1 MHTKRTGRFGV
12 KKFILTSLM
21 LALAIL
27 LSGIAWADAQ
37 ASYSMDGLTLTRSLH
52 VREIGHLDFSTG
64 AISNPWY
71 ESTVT
76 LNLKNNG
83 STPHTDIVL
92 EENLAY
98 LPANAHI
105 SYTQSPSSVGRKA
118 SWSIPLL
125 PPGEEFTVNIT
136 VMALVPDSA
145 IGAQGPPGLEYARP
159 LASLQAPPSADQG
172 APVLLR
178 LIDDARRSV
187 PGAQIEVSSPDGRI
201 RILTTDST
209 GYARFN
215 ASLPGV
221 YTYRVPAYTL
231 DFVPSTQSLVP
242 APVLPAVASAMV
254 PSNPPPA
261 GSGAL
266 SDNFLLI
273 ASLLVGAVLVAIII
287 LALLGFM
294 SRSQVEPDGSDPHA
308 VIEED
313 SGIELSSSRTDKGPR
328 GASSLAQA
336 SGPSRPASYSIPS
349 ASSAPG
355 SPSAASYSISAS
367 TAAPSGEESLPEQ
380 TRRLL
385 ASRRSASPTGLA
397 SGEARVLGGVS
408 PPIPMPHPT
417 DRADPAAE
425 DDSDWTERTTVKD
438 APAPGPEAK
447 RSGYALRTPAGSED
461 EEGAD
466 RIDDEAIRKTI
477 EELEQLRAQLQA
489 RSSATGEESE
499 TEPQNPDEEP
509 GEDESS
515 SDNEP
520 EGEGAPTRSAAPRGE
535 EPERPAQSEDE
546 APEPLAEVSGDI
558 DLGRIEREEEE
569 DLTREGISVI
579 DEQAAGAKRE
589 PRKPDQVQTA
599 IEEIEAEEEEA
610 KSVPEKKGRKSMP
623 AKKTRLIIPVIK
635 PLHAV
640 RERQPAKGARPAAG
654 APQAAAK
661 KTAPAAASRT
671 KPTVKSKSAPSPK
684 EKKAPAKAAKPG
696 RKARASSRGK
706 GKK

>member
-1 MHTKRTGRFGV
+1 MKN
-12 KKFILTSLM
+12 FILFSLM

-27 LSGIAWADAQ
+27 LSGTAWADAQ
-37 ASYSMDGLTLTRSLH
+37 ASYSVDGLTLTRSLS

-83 STPHTDIVL
+83 PAPHTNIVL

-98 LPANAHI
+98 LPANAHL
-105 SYTQSPSSVGRKA
+105 SYTQSPSSAGRKA

-125 PPGEEFTVNIT
+125 SPGEEFTVNIT

-159 LASLQAPPSADQG
+159 PASLQAPPSADQG

-201 RILTTDST
+201 RILATDST
-209 GYARFN
+209 GYARFD

-231 DFVPSTQSLVP
+231 DFVPSTQSLAP
-242 APVLPAVASAMV
+242 APVLPAVAGAMV
-254 PSNPPPA
+254 PPNPPPA

-266 SDNFLLI
+266 SDNFLFI
-273 ASLLVGAVLVAIII
+273 ASLLVGAVLVAIIG

-294 SRSQVEPDGSDPHA
+294 SRSQVEPDGSEHRS

-336 SGPSRPASYSIPS
+336 PGPSHPASYSLSS

-385 ASRRSASPTGLA
+385 ASRRSASPTGSA

-408 PPIPMPHPT
+408 PPIPMPHPA

-447 RSGYALRTPAGSED
+447 RSGYALRTPAGGED

-489 RSSATGEESE
+489 RSSATGEESGA
-499 TEPQNPDEEP
+499 EPQNPDEEP

-520 EGEGAPTRSAAPRGE
+520 EGESAPTRSAAPPGE
-535 EPERPAQSEDE
+535 EPERPEQSEDE

-579 DEQAAGAKRE
+579 DEQAAGAKGE

-610 KSVPEKKGRKSMP
+610 KSAPEKRGRKSTP

-640 RERQPAKGARPAAG
+640 RERQPAKGALPAKGARPAAG
-654 APQAAAK
+654 ASQTAAK
-661 KTAPAAASRT
+661 KTAPAVESRT
-671 KPTVKSKSAPSPK
+671 KPVVKSKSTPSPK
-684 EKKAPAKAAKPG
+684 EKKAPAKAAKPD